1 MDNGISIE
9 EDYHFQGQKGDYCK
23 PKTKVMYIFFRHI
36 FIFVFMLIIW
46 LLKYILFYFFWQG
59 ISIKSSKRISN
70 DGQIAFRKLHFILWL
85 QPCMFLKNLNN

>member
-1 MDNGISIE
+1 MDNDISTE
-9 EDYHFQGQKGDYCK
+9 EDYHFQGQKKDYCK

-46 LLKYILFYFFWQG
+46 LLKYILFYFFRKG

-70 DGQIAFRKLHFILWL
+70 DDQISFCKQVALYLVAVNLHSF
-85 QPCMFLKNLNN
+85 